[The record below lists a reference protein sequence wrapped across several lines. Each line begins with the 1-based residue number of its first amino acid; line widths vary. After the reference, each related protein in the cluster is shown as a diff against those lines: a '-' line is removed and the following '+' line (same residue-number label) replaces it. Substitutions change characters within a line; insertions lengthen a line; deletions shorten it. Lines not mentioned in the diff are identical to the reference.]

1 MRVNELMS
9 SPAISVEPGRPLKE
23 VAEIMLHHGVSTVPV
38 VDRSDEIIGIL
49 SETDLL
55 GIQMHRMAA
64 PLAGDPRE
72 VSIASDVMT
81 RAVISTGPETGLD
94 DLVRLMMEHNVKRV
108 PVVADGRLVGMI
120 SRTDVIRVLTRPDD
134 DIARE
139 VTEALRHDGLLID
152 PIRFEVSQG
161 VVTFWGVSAPGLRT
175 HLRALAHTIAGVI
188 AVDVARGAPE
198 RSAERR
204 SRALLTGVR
213 AG

>member
-23 VAEIMLHHGVSTVPV
+23 IAEIMLHHGVSTVPV

-55 GIQMHRMAA
+55 GIRSHRMAA

-72 VSIASDVMT
+72 VRMASDVMT
-81 RAVISTGPETGLD
+81 RAVISTGPETDLD
-94 DLVRLMMEHNVKRV
+94 DLVRLMLDHHVKRV
-108 PVVADGRLVGMI
+108 PVVADGRLVGMV

-161 VVTFWGVSAPGLRT
+161 VVTFWGVSAPGLRA
-175 HLRALAHTIAGVI
+175 HLRALAHAIAGVI
-188 AVDVARGAPE
+188 AVDVARDAPE
-198 RSAERR
+198 RTAELL
-204 SRALLTGVR
+204 SRPLAEVR

>member
-1 MRVNELMS
+1 MRVNDLMS
-9 SPAISVEPGRPLKE
+9 SPPISVEPNLGLKE

-38 VDRSDEIIGIL
+38 VDRSDGIVGIL

-55 GIQMHRMAA
+55 EIQARRQAA
-64 PLAGDPRE
+64 PQAQEARE
-72 VSIASDVMT
+72 VRIASDVMT
-81 RAVISTGPETGLD
+81 NAVISTTPETYLD
-94 DLVRLMMEHNVKRV
+94 DLVRLMIEHHVKRV

-152 PIRFEVSQG
+152 PIGFEVSHG
-161 VVTFWGVSAPGLRT
+161 VVAFWGVSAPGLRA
-175 HLRALAHTIAGVI
+175 HLRALAHEIPGVI
-188 AVDVARGAPE
+188 AVDVTRDAPKREPARQRGSLSE
-198 RSAERR
+198 I
-204 SRALLTGVR
+204 R